1 MGVIS
6 MTKHLLTLLDF
17 SKEEIIEILELSKK
31 IKEHPEKFS
40 DKIKGKSVY
49 MYFEKS
55 STRTMASM
63 YAGVNAIGGQAF
75 VLTNSQ
81 FSVGKESLA
90 DTVKTLERYTCALA
104 GRVYKQELLEEW
116 AKYSKV
122 PVINL
127 LSDKYH
133 PCQALAD
140 YLTILEHI
148 EAIYSDG
155 KINLEKIKGKSVA
168 FIGDGNNVC
177 ASLAICGLKLGFSVK
192 VATPKGYELES
203 NQRLKDFLEDYKDKK
218 YFRSYD
224 SKEIVKDVDFVYTD
238 VWTSMGQEQ
247 EKEERLKLFR
257 PYQVNEELM
266 GLTNNAKFL
275 HCLPAERGNEVTK
288 EVIDGKNSIVFDEAE
303 NRMWTEAGVILYLN
317 NIRG

>member
-1 MGVIS
+1 
-6 MTKHLLTLLDF
+6 MTRHLLSLLDF
-17 SKEEIIEILELSKK
+17 SKEEIMEILELSKK

-75 VLTNSQ
+75 VLTNAQ

-90 DTVKTLERYTCALA
+90 DTIKTLERYTCALA

-140 YLTILEHI
+140 YLTILEHT
-148 EAIYSDG
+148 EAFQEDE
-155 KINLEKIKGKSVA
+155 KINQEKIKQTSVA
-168 FIGDGNNVC
+168 FVGDGNNVC
-177 ASLAICGLKLGFSVK
+177 ASLAICGLKLGFTVK

-203 NQRLKDFLEDYKDKK
+203 NPRVKEFLEDYKEK
-218 YFRSYD
+218 YFASNDAREMV
-224 SKEIVKDVDFVYTD
+224 KETHFVYTD
-238 VWTSMGQEQ
+238 VWTSMGQEV

-266 GLTNNAKFL
+266 ALTNNAKFL

-288 EVIDGKNSIVFDEAE
+288 EVIDGNNSIVFDQAE
-303 NRMWTEAGVILYLN
+303 NRLWTEAAVILYLN

>member
-1 MGVIS
+1 
-6 MTKHLLTLLDF
+6 MTRHLLSLLDF
-17 SKEEIIEILELSKK
+17 SKEEIMEILELSKK

-75 VLTNSQ
+75 VLTNAQ

-90 DTVKTLERYTCALA
+90 DTIKTLERYTCALA

-140 YLTILEHI
+140 YLTILEHT
-148 EAIYSDG
+148 EAFQEDG
-155 KINLEKIKGKSVA
+155 KINQEKIKQTSVA
-168 FIGDGNNVC
+168 FVGDGNNVC
-177 ASLAICGLKLGFSVK
+177 ASLAICGLKLGFTVK

-203 NQRLKDFLEDYKDKK
+203 NPRVKEFLEDHKEK
-218 YFRSYD
+218 YFASND
-224 SKEIVKDVDFVYTD
+224 AKEMVKETHFVYTD
-238 VWTSMGQEQ
+238 VWTSMGQEA

-266 GLTNNAKFL
+266 ALTNNAKFL

-288 EVIDGKNSIVFDEAE
+288 EVIDGNNSIVFDQAE
-303 NRMWTEAGVILYLN
+303 NRLWTEAAVILYLN
-317 NIRG
+317 NIK

>member
-6 MTKHLLTLLDF
+6 MTRHLLTLLDF

-63 YAGVNAIGGQAF
+63 YAGVNAIGGQGF

-116 AKYSKV
+116 AKVSKV

-148 EAIYSDG
+148 GAIYSDG

>member
-1 MGVIS
+1 
-6 MTKHLLTLLDF
+6 MTRHLLTLLDF
-17 SKEEIIEILELSKK
+17 SKEEIMEILGLSKK

-75 VLTNSQ
+75 VLTNAQ

-116 AKYSKV
+116 AKFSKV

-148 EAIYSDG
+148 GAIYSDG
-155 KINLEKIKGKSVA
+155 KINPKKIKHTSVA
-168 FIGDGNNVC
+168 FVGDGNNVC
-177 ASLAICGLKLGFSVK
+177 ASFAICGLKLGFTVK
-192 VATPKGYELES
+192 VATPEGNKLENS
-203 NQRLKDFLEDYKDKK
+203 QKLKEFLKYYKDKK
-218 YFRSYD
+218 YFRNSD
-224 SKEIVKDVDFVYTD
+224 PKVIVKETDFVYTD

-257 PYQVNEELM
+257 SFQVNEELM
-266 GLTNNAKFL
+266 ELTNHAKFL
-275 HCLPAERGNEVTK
+275 HCLPAERGNEVTAG
-288 EVIDGKNSIVFDEAE
+288 VIDGRNSIVFDQAE
-303 NRMWTEAGVILYLN
+303 NRLWTEAAVILYLN
-317 NIRG
+317 NIRR

>member
-1 MGVIS
+1 
-6 MTKHLLTLLDF
+6 MTRHLLTLLDF

-116 AKYSKV
+116 AKVSKV

-148 EAIYSDG
+148 GAIYSDG

-288 EVIDGKNSIVFDEAE
+288 EVIDGKNSVVFDEAE

>member
-1 MGVIS
+1 
-6 MTKHLLTLLDF
+6 MTRHLLSLLDF

-116 AKYSKV
+116 AKVSKV

-148 EAIYSDG
+148 GAIYSDG

-288 EVIDGKNSIVFDEAE
+288 EVIDGKNSVVFDEAE

>member
-1 MGVIS
+1 
-6 MTKHLLTLLDF
+6 MTRHLLTLLDF
-17 SKEEIIEILELSKK
+17 SKEEIMEILELSKK
-31 IKEHPEKFS
+31 IKSNPEKFS

-75 VLTNSQ
+75 VLTNAQ

-140 YLTILEHI
+140 YLTILEHTG
-148 EAIYSDG
+148 AIYSDG
-155 KINLEKIKGKSVA
+155 KINTEKIKHTSVA

-177 ASLAICGLKLGFSVK
+177 ASLAICGLKLGFTVR

-224 SKEIVKDVDFVYTD
+224 SKEIVKETDFVYTD

-257 PYQVNEELM
+257 PYQINEELI

-275 HCLPAERGNEVTK
+275 HCLPAERGNEVTAG
-288 EVIDGKNSIVFDEAE
+288 VIDGKNSIVFDQAE
-303 NRMWTEAGVILYLN
+303 NRLWTEAAVILYLN

>member
-1 MGVIS
+1 
-6 MTKHLLTLLDF
+6 MTRHLLTLLDF
-17 SKEEIIEILELSKK
+17 SKEEIMEILELSKK
-31 IKEHPEKFS
+31 IKKYPEKFS

-75 VLTNSQ
+75 VLTNAQ

-116 AKYSKV
+116 AKISTV

-140 YLTILEHI
+140 YLTILEHTGSFQ
-148 EAIYSDG
+148 EDG
-155 KINLEKIKGKSVA
+155 KINPEKIKHTSVA
-168 FIGDGNNVC
+168 FVGDGNNVC
-177 ASLAICGLKLGFSVK
+177 ASLAICGLKLGFTVK
-192 VATPKGYELES
+192 VATPKGYELEN
-203 NQRLKDFLEDYKDKK
+203 NQRVKEFLEDYKEK
-218 YFRSYD
+218 YFASND
-224 SKEIVKDVDFVYTD
+224 AKEIVKETNFVYTD
-238 VWTSMGQEQ
+238 VWTSMGQEA

-266 GLTNNAKFL
+266 ALTNNAKFL

-288 EVIDGKNSIVFDEAE
+288 EVIDGKNSIVFDQAE
-303 NRMWTEAGVILYLN
+303 NRLWTEAAVILYLN

>member
-1 MGVIS
+1 

-81 FSVGKESLA
+81 FSVGKESLV

-148 EAIYSDG
+148 GAIYSDG

-218 YFRSYD
+218 YFISYD

>member
-1 MGVIS
+1 M
-6 MTKHLLTLLDF
+6 
-17 SKEEIIEILELSKK
+17 
-31 IKEHPEKFS
+31 
-40 DKIKGKSVY
+40 
-49 MYFEKS
+49 
-55 STRTMASM
+55 
-63 YAGVNAIGGQAF
+63 
-75 VLTNSQ
+75 
-81 FSVGKESLA
+81 
-90 DTVKTLERYTCALA
+90 
-104 GRVYKQELLEEW
+104 
-116 AKYSKV
+116 
-122 PVINL
+122 

-148 EAIYSDG
+148 GAIYSDG
-155 KINLEKIKGKSVA
+155 KINPEKIKGKSVA